1 MNNKFNQVVALTVFT
16 AFSHMS
22 SAEDYTSEFSAR
34 YSTGDIDGKG
44 NTGNVDEF
52 GISQQVFFSEV
63 DTTVGPLA
71 KAAFISRASSY
82 TLGYS
87 VDNYDGLQN
96 TVLNGEVD
104 KTNAAIDWRGND
116 MGFTLGLDYS
126 FTDKTSFGAFED
138 VLEASVGF
146 YVAETT
152 EISVQYSRKKYK
164 QFESDE
170 KTVALSISHVGT
182 GDFGFAI
189 DGSISMAESISPRDP
204 NVFSVYQVL
213 STDDTSKDDEQF
225 GIAVSAA
232 VYPTRDFG
240 MGAGFDV
247 SLAEEDSDRVFAF
260 TEWFFKPNMKVAA
273 TYYISDKNDVDTNGF
288 IIDLSYRL
296 KQLVMQD
303 C

>member
-1 MNNKFNQVVALTVFT
+1 MNNKFYQMVAVIVFS
-16 AFSHMS
+16 AFAQMS
-22 SAEDYTSEFSAR
+22 SAEDYSSEFSGR
-34 YSTGDIDGKG
+34 YLTGDVDAEGQKSNIDQ
-44 NTGNVDEF
+44 F

-63 DTTVGPLA
+63 DTSVGPLG
-71 KAAFISRASSY
+71 KAAFVSRASSY

-87 VDNYDGLQN
+87 VIDGVED
-96 TVLNGEVD
+96 TDV
-104 KTNAAIDWRGND
+104 TNAAIDWRGND

-204 NVFSVYQVL
+204 NVFSVYQIL

-232 VYPTRDFG
+232 VYPTRNLG
-240 MGAGFDV
+240 LGAGFDIA
-247 SLAEEDSDRVFAF
+247 LAEEDSDRVFAF

-296 KQLVMQD
+296 K
-303 C
+303 